1 MSPDASVTELHPA
14 DPVSGLPE
22 DHELSLRTRAIVE
35 ASAVVDVGLRTL
47 AASMVT
53 ASVLPLAL
61 SPRRLRQERAALEHY
76 RELTRAAD
84 VERSFPAPDPDHPV
98 RARRVAPIPLRGQA
112 GTVELLSFESRFEA
126 VNPAVRDA
134 YAEHLRNRIAR
145 AQHWRHT
152 DGEGPRPTLCV
163 IHGFTAS
170 PYWVNS
176 AFFSLPW
183 FFHNGYDV
191 LLFTLPFHGRRQSH
205 RSPYSGHGTFAH
217 GFANLNEAMAQA
229 VHDFR
234 VFTSHLLATSASQV
248 GVTGISLGGYTS
260 ALLAAV
266 EDRLQLAVPN
276 APVTDFAAVMRGW
289 HPAGQVLAGA
299 MRLGHIP
306 REEVDEALRF
316 SSPLTYAPKVPKERR
331 MIVAG
336 LGDRLAPPEQAEWLW
351 EHWDRCR
358 MHWFPG
364 NHVLHV
370 NRGAYFRQMREFFA
384 EIGFTPTATP
394 QPA

>member
-1 MSPDASVTELHPA
+1 MSPDARVTELHPA
-14 DPVSGLPE
+14 DPREGLPE
-22 DHELSLRTRAIVE
+22 PNQLSLRTRAVVE
-35 ASAVVDVGLRTL
+35 ASAFVDIGLRTL

-53 ASVLPLAL
+53 ASALPLAL
-61 SPRRLRQERAALEHY
+61 SPGRLRTERATLAHY
-76 RELTRAAD
+76 RELTDAAD
-84 VERSFPAPDPDHPV
+84 VERSFPAPVGDHPV
-98 RARRVAPIPLRGQA
+98 RARRVSPIPLRGQQ
-112 GTVELLSFESRFEA
+112 GSVELLSFESRFEA
-126 VNPAVRDA
+126 VNPAMREA
-134 YAEHLRNRIAR
+134 YAAHRRNRIAR

-152 DGEGPRPTLCV
+152 DGEGPRPTLAV

-191 LLFTLPFHGRRQSH
+191 LLFTLPFHGRRQSR

-234 VFTSHLLATSASQV
+234 VFTSYLLETSASQV
-248 GVTGISLGGYTS
+248 GVTGLSLGGYTS

-266 EDRLQLAVPN
+266 EDRLQLCIPN
-276 APVTDFAAVMRGW
+276 APVTDFPSVMRAW
-289 HPAGQVLAGA
+289 HPAGDVLRSA
-299 MRLGHIP
+299 MALGRIP
-306 REEVDEALRF
+306 REEVDQALRF

-336 LGDRLAPPEQAEWLW
+336 LGDRLAPPEQSEWLW

-370 NRGAYFRQMREFFA
+370 NRVAYLREMRDLMAEVGFA
-384 EIGFTPTATP
+384 
-394 QPA
+394 

>member
-14 DPVSGLPE
+14 DPQTGLPE
-22 DHELSLRTRAIVE
+22 KRELSLRTRAIVE
-35 ASAVVDVGLRTL
+35 ASALADIGLRTF
-47 AASMVT
+47 AASMVS
-53 ASVLPLAL
+53 ASALPMAL
-61 SPRRLRQERAALEHY
+61 SRGKLRQEREDLGFY
-76 RELTRAAD
+76 RDLAKAAD
-84 VERSFPAPDPDHPV
+84 AERSFPAPHPDHPV
-98 RARRVAPIPLRGQA
+98 RARKVTPIPLRGQA

-126 VNPAVRDA
+126 VNPAMRER
-134 YAEHLRNRIAR
+134 YAAHHRNRIAR

-163 IHGFTAS
+163 VHGFAAS

-191 LLFTLPFHGRRQSH
+191 MLYTLPFHGRRQS
-205 RSPYSGHGTFAH
+205 RTSPYSGHGTFAH
-217 GFANLNEAMAQA
+217 GFSNLNEAMAQG

-234 VFTSHLLATSASQV
+234 VFTSYLLATSASQV
-248 GVTGISLGGYTS
+248 GVTGLSLGGYTS
-260 ALLAAV
+260 ALLGAV
-266 EDRLQLAVPN
+266 EERLQLVVPN
-276 APVTDFAAVMRGW
+276 APVTDFPSVMRAW
-289 HPAGQVLAGA
+289 HPAGQILAGA
-299 MRLGHIP
+299 MRLGGVP
-306 REEVDEALRF
+306 RDEVDDALRF
-316 SSPLTYAPKVPKERR
+316 SSPLTYAPKVAKERR

-370 NRGAYFRQMREFFA
+370 NRVAYLREMRDLMASVGFA
-384 EIGFTPTATP
+384 
-394 QPA
+394 

>member
-1 MSPDASVTELHPA
+1 MSPDARVTELRPA
-14 DPVSGLPE
+14 DPQEGLPTR
-22 DHELSLRTRAIVE
+22 DQLSLRTRAVVE
-35 ASAVVDVGLRTL
+35 ASALADVGLRTL

-61 SPRRLRQERAALEHY
+61 SPRRLRDERAALERY
-76 RELTRAAD
+76 SELTAAAD
-84 VERSFPAPDPDHPV
+84 VERSFPAPSGDHPV
-98 RARRVAPIPLRGQA
+98 RARRVSPVPLRGQQ
-112 GTVELLSFESRFEA
+112 GSVELLSFESRFQA
-126 VNPAVRDA
+126 VNPAMREA
-134 YAEHLRNRIAR
+134 YAAHRRNRIAR

-191 LLFTLPFHGRRQSH
+191 LLFTLPFHGRRQSR

-234 VFTSHLLATSASQV
+234 VFTTYLLETSASQV
-248 GVTGISLGGYTS
+248 GVTGLSLGGYTS

-266 EDRLQLAVPN
+266 EDRLQLCVPN
-276 APVTDFAAVMRGW
+276 APVTDFPSVMRSW
-289 HPAGQVLAGA
+289 HPAGDVLRGA
-299 MRLGHIP
+299 MALGRIP
-306 REEVDEALRF
+306 REEVDQALRF
-316 SSPLTYAPKVPKERR
+316 SSPLTYAPRVPKDRR

-336 LGDRLAPPEQAEWLW
+336 LGDRLAPPEQSEWLW

-370 NRGAYFRQMREFFA
+370 NRVAYLREMRDLMA
-384 EIGFTPTATP
+384 EIGFS
-394 QPA
+394 

>member
-14 DPVSGLPE
+14 DPRTGLPE
-22 DHELSLRTRAIVE
+22 KDELSLRTRAIVE
-35 ASAVVDVGLRTL
+35 ASALADIGLRTL

-53 ASVLPLAL
+53 ASALPMA
-61 SPRRLRQERAALEHY
+61 SSRKRLHQERRDLEHY
-76 RELTRAAD
+76 RGLAEEAD
-84 VERSFPAPDPDHPV
+84 VERSFPAPQGDHPV
-98 RARRVAPIPLRGQA
+98 RARRISPIPLRGQA
-112 GTVELLSFESRFEA
+112 GSVELLSFESRFLA
-126 VNPAVRDA
+126 VNPEMRVR
-134 YAEHLRNRIAR
+134 YAGHTRNRIAR
-145 AQHWRHT
+145 AQHWRHE

-191 LLFTLPFHGRRQSH
+191 LLYTLPFHGRRQS
-205 RSPYSGHGTFAH
+205 RLSPDSGHGTFAH
-217 GFANLNEAMAQA
+217 GFANLNEAMAHG

-234 VFTSHLLATSASQV
+234 VFVSHLLGSSASQV
-248 GVTGISLGGYTS
+248 GVTGLSLGGYTS

-266 EDRLQLAVPN
+266 EDRLQLVVPN
-276 APVTDFAAVMRGW
+276 APVTDFPSVLRGW
-289 HPAGQVLAGA
+289 HPAGEVLSAA
-299 MRLGHIP
+299 MRLGGVP
-306 REEVDEALRF
+306 RDEVDAALRY
-316 SSPLTYAPKVPKERR
+316 SSPLTYEPQVPKERR

-370 NRGAYFRQMREFFA
+370 NRVAYLREMRDLMADVGFA
-384 EIGFTPTATP
+384 
-394 QPA
+394 

>member
-1 MSPDASVTELHPA
+1 MSPDARVTELRPA
-14 DPVSGLPE
+14 DPREGLPSP
-22 DHELSLRTRAIVE
+22 DQLSLRTRAVVE
-35 ASAVVDVGLRTL
+35 ASALADIGLRTL

-61 SPRRLRQERAALEHY
+61 SPKRLRDERAALEHY
-76 RELTRAAD
+76 GALTEAAD
-84 VERSFPAPDPDHPV
+84 VERSFPAPLGDHPV
-98 RARRVAPIPLRGQA
+98 RARRVSPVPLRGQQ
-112 GTVELLSFESRFEA
+112 GSVELLSFESRFRA
-126 VNPAVRDA
+126 VNPAMREA
-134 YAEHLRNRIAR
+134 YAAHERNRIAR

-191 LLFTLPFHGRRQSH
+191 LLFTLPFHGRRQSR

-234 VFTSHLLATSASQV
+234 VFTTYLLETSASQV
-248 GVTGISLGGYTS
+248 GVTGLSLGGYTS

-266 EDRLQLAVPN
+266 EDRLQLCVPN
-276 APVTDFAAVMRGW
+276 APVTDFPAVMRSW
-289 HPAGQVLAGA
+289 HPAGEVLRGA
-299 MRLGHIP
+299 MTLGRIP
-306 REEVDEALRF
+306 KEEVDQALRY
-316 SSPLTYAPKVPKERR
+316 SSPLTYEARVPKERR

-336 LGDRLAPPEQAEWLW
+336 LGDRLAPPEQSEWLW

-370 NRGAYFRQMREFFA
+370 NRVAYLREMRDLMAEVGFR
-384 EIGFTPTATP
+384 
-394 QPA
+394 

>member
-1 MSPDASVTELHPA
+1 MAPDARVTELYPA
-14 DPVSGLPE
+14 DAVDGLPVPGS
-22 DHELSLRTRAIVE
+22 LSLRTRAVVE
-35 ASAVVDVGLRTL
+35 ASALADIGLRTL

-61 SPRRLRQERAALEHY
+61 SPWRLRAERRALEWY
-76 RELTRAAD
+76 RELTAERD
-84 VERSFPAPDPDHPV
+84 VERSFPAPRGEHPV
-98 RARRVAPIPLRGQA
+98 RTRRVSPIPLGGQQ
-112 GTVELLSFESRFEA
+112 GSVELLSFESGFEA
-126 VNPAVRDA
+126 VNPSMREA
-134 YAEHLRNRIAR
+134 YAAHRRNRIAR
-145 AQHWRHT
+145 AQHWRHV

-191 LLFTLPFHGRRQSH
+191 LLYTLPFHGRRQS
-205 RSPYSGHGTFAH
+205 RTSPYSGHGYFAH

-234 VFTSHLLATSASQV
+234 VIVDHLLATSASQV
-248 GVTGISLGGYTS
+248 GVTGLSLGGYTS

-266 EDRLQLAVPN
+266 EDRLQICVPN
-276 APVTDFAAVMRGW
+276 APVTDLPAVMRAW
-289 HPAGQVLAGA
+289 HPAGQVLGGA

-306 REEVDEALRF
+306 RDEVDEALRY
-316 SSPLTYAPKVPKERR
+316 SSPLTYAPKVPKARR

-336 LGDRLAPPEQAEWLW
+336 LGDRLAPPEQSEWLW

-370 NRGAYFRQMREFFA
+370 NRVAYLREMRDLMGDVGFA
-384 EIGFTPTATP
+384 
-394 QPA
+394 

>member
-1 MSPDASVTELHPA
+1 MSPDASVGELHPA
-14 DPVSGLPE
+14 DPRTGLP
-22 DHELSLRTRAIVE
+22 DKGELSLRTRAVVE
-35 ASAVVDVGLRTL
+35 ASALADIGLRTL

-53 ASVLPLAL
+53 ASALPMAV
-61 SPRRLRQERAALEHY
+61 SRGRLRQERRDLERY
-76 RELTRAAD
+76 RELADLAD
-84 VERSFPAPDPDHPV
+84 VERSFPAPVGDHPV
-98 RARRVAPIPLRGQA
+98 RARRVSPIPLRGQA
-112 GTVELLSFESRFEA
+112 GTVELLSFESGFQA
-126 VNPAVRDA
+126 VNPDLRARYSA
-134 YAEHLRNRIAR
+134 HTRNRIAR

-152 DGEGPRPTLCV
+152 DGEGRRPTLCV

-191 LLFTLPFHGRRQSH
+191 LLYTLPFHGRRQS
-205 RSPYSGHGTFAH
+205 RTSPYSGHGTFAH
-217 GFANLNEAMAQA
+217 GFANLNEAMAHG

-234 VFTSHLLATSASQV
+234 VLVSYLLGHSASQV
-248 GVTGISLGGYTS
+248 GVTGLSLGGYTS

-266 EDRLQLAVPN
+266 EDRLQLVVPN
-276 APVTDFAAVMRGW
+276 APVTDLPAVMRGW
-289 HPAGQVLAGA
+289 HPAGQVLSGA
-299 MRLGHIP
+299 MRLGGVP
-306 REEVDEALRF
+306 REEVDAALRY
-316 SSPLTYAPKVPKERR
+316 SSPLVYEPLVPKERR

-370 NRGAYFRQMREFFA
+370 NRVAYLREMRDLMADVGFA
-384 EIGFTPTATP
+384 
-394 QPA
+394 

>member
-1 MSPDASVTELHPA
+1 MPPDASVTELHPA
-14 DPVSGLPE
+14 DPDTGLPE
-22 DHELSLRTRAIVE
+22 RGELSLRTRAIVE
-35 ASAVVDVGLRTL
+35 ASALADIGLRTI

-61 SPRRLRQERAALEHY
+61 SPGRLRKERVDLDWY

-98 RARRVAPIPLRGQA
+98 RARRVSPIPLRGQQ
-112 GTVELLSFESRFEA
+112 GRVELLSFESRFEA
-126 VNPAVRDA
+126 VNPSMREA
-134 YAEHLRNRIAR
+134 YAKHDRNRIAR

-152 DGEGPRPTLCV
+152 DDEGPRPTLCV

-191 LLFTLPFHGRRQSH
+191 LLYTLPFHGRRQS
-205 RSPYSGHGTFAH
+205 RTSPYSGSGYFAH
-217 GFANLNEAMAQA
+217 GFASLNEAMAQA

-234 VFTSHLLATSASQV
+234 VFVSHLLATSASKV
-248 GVTGISLGGYTS
+248 GVTGLSLGGYTT
-260 ALLAAV
+260 ALLGAV
-266 EDRLQLAVPN
+266 EDRLQLCVPN
-276 APVTDFAAVMRGW
+276 AAVTDFPSVMRTW
-289 HPAGQVLAGA
+289 HPAGELLAGA
-299 MRLGHIP
+299 MRLGRMP
-306 REEVDEALRF
+306 RDEVDEALRF
-316 SSPLTYAPKVPKERR
+316 SSPLTYASKVPLGQR
-331 MIVAG
+331 MIIAG
-336 LGDRLAPPEQAEWLW
+336 LGDRLAPPEQSEWLW

-370 NRGAYFRQMREFFA
+370 NRVAYLREMQA
-384 EIGFTPTATP
+384 LMESVGFE
-394 QPA
+394 

>member
-14 DPVSGLPE
+14 DPQTGLPE
-22 DHELSLRTRAIVE
+22 KRELSLRTRAIVE
-35 ASAVVDVGLRTL
+35 ASAFADIGLRTF

-53 ASVLPLAL
+53 ASVLPMAL
-61 SPRRLRQERAALEHY
+61 SRGKLRQEREDLEFY
-76 RELTRAAD
+76 RDLARAAD
-84 VERSFPAPDPDHPV
+84 VERSFPAPHPEHPV
-98 RARRVAPIPLRGQA
+98 RARRITPIPLRGQA

-126 VNPAVRDA
+126 VNPAMRER
-134 YAEHLRNRIAR
+134 YAAHDRNRIAR

-191 LLFTLPFHGRRQSH
+191 LLYTLPFHGRRQS
-205 RSPYSGHGTFAH
+205 RTSPYSGHGTFAH
-217 GFANLNEAMAQA
+217 GFANLNEAMAQG

-234 VFTSHLLATSASQV
+234 VFTSHLLGTSASQV
-248 GVTGISLGGYTS
+248 GVTGLSLGGYTS
-260 ALLAAV
+260 ALLGAV
-266 EDRLQLAVPN
+266 EDRLQLVVPN
-276 APVTDFAAVMRGW
+276 APVTDFPSVMRAW
-289 HPAGQVLAGA
+289 HPAGQILAGA
-299 MRLGHIP
+299 MRLGGVP
-306 REEVDEALRF
+306 RDEVDDALRF
-316 SSPLTYAPKVPKERR
+316 SSPLTYAPKVAKERR

-336 LGDRLAPPEQAEWLW
+336 LGDRLAPPEQTEWLW

-370 NRGAYFRQMREFFA
+370 NRVAYLREMQDLMASVGFA
-384 EIGFTPTATP
+384 
-394 QPA
+394 